1 VGSLNHLFPSLSRRV
16 APSRF
21 LVGCVLNAIKA
32 NCLLNFYCWPQLAVD
47 LAKRGVKKTEIEAV
61 KEWEEPEVTFGS
73 CSSHC
78 GFI

>member
-1 VGSLNHLFPSLSRRV
+1 
-16 APSRF
+16 
-21 LVGCVLNAIKA
+21 
-32 NCLLNFYCWPQLAVD
+32 LAVD

-78 GFI
+78 GFIWNQTDSIEIFSK